1 MNKFNEKSYW
11 IQTTIWF
18 DTNIT
23 YFVSFET
30 KIIYQNNYCTSKS
43 AKYKNKIYISK
54 IKYTFLK
61 KLFKILMSKNYQ
73 NRWKSSFFK

>member
-1 MNKFNEKSYW
+1 MKNHIEYKPRFGSIK
-11 IQTTIWF
+11 
-18 DTNIT
+18 TNIT

-43 AKYKNKIYISK
+43 AKCKNKIYISK

-73 NRWKSSFFK
+73 NR